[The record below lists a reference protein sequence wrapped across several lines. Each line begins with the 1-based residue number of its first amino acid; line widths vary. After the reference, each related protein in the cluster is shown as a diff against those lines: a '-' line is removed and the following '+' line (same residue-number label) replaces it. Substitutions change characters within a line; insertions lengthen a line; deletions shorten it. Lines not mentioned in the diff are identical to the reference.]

1 MNSKIVITGKN
12 KALNDKFSQISS
24 KRSSKSKFEDI
35 ELGSTIGEIYRK
47 SRSKSAVSHR
57 KRHGDTKTIYKSMV
71 NTKPVKTK
79 QYYKNDKPVFQ
90 ENKVIKLNK
99 NSPIVIDKSP
109 PEKLVKSIPEIQT
122 KSPTKNMVK
131 SATKNMVKSATK
143 NMVKSPPEKLVKSPP
158 EKLVKSPTKKLIK
171 SPTKKL
177 IKSPTKKLIK
187 SPTKKTQINKKLTT
201 KSKNLSSQVKKPDY
215 KTVKVKTNV
224 NSYLIPDN
232 IVSKNILDSKFNNN
246 HHFTQFTDTVD
257 RYLVKVISGGIDIN
271 KYKK

>member
-131 SATKNMVKSATK
+131 SATKNMVKS
-143 NMVKSPPEKLVKSPP
+143 PPEKLVKSPP
-158 EKLVKSPTKKLIK
+158 EKLVK

>member
-109 PEKLVKSIPEIQT
+109 PEKLVKS
-122 KSPTKNMVK
+122 
-131 SATKNMVKSATK
+131 
-143 NMVKSPPEKLVKSPP
+143 PPEKLV
-158 EKLVKSPTKKLIK
+158 K